1 MLKAIIKW
9 IKINVFHF
17 SSKLE
22 ETIDLEKRLKYS
34 KKEFQDQ
41 FDKYKKD
48 SESIFTNYDEADER
62 LKDAVK
68 NRDMYKE
75 KAKALLKEDEEKSKK
90 FFKKYKDWESQAKE
104 YEAQFKTAE
113 KFKLDAER
121 NLRLMNQKKQSL
133 DSRTEQLKFI
143 IANLKANKTL
153 EQLISPSD
161 NATLKAIEEEIA
173 GYEHSVKAKQHVQE
187 ILREDDVDEIETK
200 DASIDDEFAK
210 FREEA

>member
-48 SESIFTNYDEADER
+48 SESIFTNYDEASEK
-62 LKDAVK
+62 LKDAKK
-68 NRDMYKE
+68 NRDMYKD
-75 KAKALLKEDEEKSKK
+75 KAKALLKDDEEKSKK
-90 FFKKYKDWESQAKE
+90 FFKKFKDWEGQVKE
-104 YEAQFKTAE
+104 CEEQFKTAE
-113 KFKLDAER
+113 KFKNDAER
-121 NLRLMNQKKQSL
+121 NLRIMNQKKQSL

-187 ILREDDVDEIETK
+187 ILREDEVDEVETK

>member
-34 KKEFQDQ
+34 KQEYQNQ

-48 SESIFTNYDEADER
+48 SERIFANFDEVDEK
-62 LKDAVK
+62 LKDAKK

-75 KAKALLKEDEEKSKK
+75 KAKALLKEDEDKSKK
-90 FFKKYKDWESQAKE
+90 FFKKYKDWESQVKT
-104 YEAQFKTAE
+104 YEEQYNTALGFKTE
-113 KFKLDAER
+113 AER
-121 NLRLMNQKKQSL
+121 NLRIMNEKKNSL
-133 DSRTEQLKFI
+133 ESRTEQLKFI
-143 IANLKANKTL
+143 IDNLKANKTL

-187 ILREDDVDEIETK
+187 ILREDDIDEVETK

-210 FREEA
+210 FRDEA

>member
-1 MLKAIIKW
+1 MFKAIIKW

-34 KKEFQDQ
+34 KKEFQEQ
-41 FDKYKKD
+41 FDRYKKD
-48 SESIFTNYDEADER
+48 SESIFTNYDEASEK
-62 LKDAVK
+62 LKEAEK

-104 YEAQFKTAE
+104 SKEQFKTAE

-187 ILREDDVDEIETK
+187 ILHEDDIDEVETK

-210 FREEA
+210 FRDEA